1 MSGGNLNVLFAPIW
15 DSRSLDGHEHK
26 MCFRILD
33 SDISLFELQDD
44 RGLYFGCQMPS
55 LFENVL
61 FGTISWQTWAQYF
74 VSPPPSSR
82 LFKIALPNLCRLFP
96 PAGFG
101 QKKTPGAFIALESL
115 STAAISLS
123 LLLGWQ
129 GWGAQMSLIE
139 RVAQMAKVFFQ
150 CERKYANVYPW
161 PMTKG

>member
-33 SDISLFELQDD
+33 SDISLFELHDD
-44 RGLYFGCQMPS
+44 KGLYFGCQMSS
-55 LFENVL
+55 LFQNVL

-74 VSPPPSSR
+74 VSPPPPHPS
-82 LFKIALPNLCRLFP
+82 FKIALPNLCRLFP

-123 LLLGWQ
+123 LLPRRSDGVGCTDVINWKSCSN
-129 GWGAQMSLIE
+129 GKSLLSMGEKIC
-139 RVAQMAKVFFQ
+139 Q
-150 CERKYANVYPW
+150 CLSLAND
-161 PMTKG
+161 